1 MLINDIARR
10 LILTVALVLLSL
22 QTASLA
28 VEIKPASTPEGYL
41 ARLLLNEVPFPGERG
56 WVSESDTKAAMVSIL
71 WVLHS
76 RIAHIPPGYAQTE
89 LSAIRTKNIIDII
102 TVGGVHGQCDGFYRD
117 AKGRPQMVSR
127 IPKRLNYLNGIASKG
142 KPGRFARL
150 LNHGQNLA
158 NAYFKGGIKE
168 ADRFAGITRVGN
180 TKVTGRAYSWM
191 TDKDYY
197 HPGGDFIKIPNA
209 KDGSLGGNRFSTVK
223 ERKKK

>member
-1 MLINDIARR
+1 MLTKHITRQ
-10 LILTVALVLLSL
+10 LILTVALALLSL
-22 QTASLA
+22 QTVSLA
-28 VEIKPASTPEGYL
+28 VELKPVSTPEGYL

-71 WVLHS
+71 WVLQS

-89 LSAIRTKNIIDII
+89 LSAIRTKDIIDVI

-117 AKGRPQMVSR
+117 AKGLPQMVAR
-127 IPKRLNYLNGIASKG
+127 VPKRLKYLNGIASKG

-150 LNHGQNLA
+150 LNYGQDLA

-197 HPGGDFIKIPNA
+197 HPGGDFVKISNA
-209 KDGSLGGNRFSTVK
+209 QDGSLGGNRFSTVK
-223 ERKKK
+223 ERKAK